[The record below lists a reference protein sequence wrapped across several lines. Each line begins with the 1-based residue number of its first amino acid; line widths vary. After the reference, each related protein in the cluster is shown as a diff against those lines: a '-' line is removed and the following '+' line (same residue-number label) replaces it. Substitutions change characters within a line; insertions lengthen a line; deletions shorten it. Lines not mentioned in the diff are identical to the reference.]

1 MFEAFSRS
9 LVDFFGVKWFSRWCC
24 CCLVALCLKSIFHH
38 PPNFVVNDQNRA
50 TAEDFYSHPD
60 SVFFVSYHPW
70 SNRLRKNNRR
80 GGWVCCFSIDFSTV
94 LRKWSEV
101 NWNNKKVN
109 NFLASHFSPLKTA
122 CKLWLLVERDVL
134 SFSTVASGFKLC
146 TTRFDLSSQSSIAPL
161 ALLVTVPLFI
171 LWQVRNNL
179 RHRISHF
186 LALVCAELVYFL
198 ASRFKVC
205 AKKNIFCIFAVFS
218 TRLGRFVLSNISH
231 IWL

>member
-9 LVDFFGVKWFSRWCC
+9 LVDFFLASNNFHGVVVVVLLRC
-24 CCLVALCLKSIFHH
+24 ALNQFLTIH
-38 PPNFVVNDQNRA
+38 RA
-50 TAEDFYSHPD
+50 SLWTIKIARLWKTFTLTQTSC
-60 SVFFVSYHPW
+60 FFVSYHPW
-70 SNRLRKNNRR
+70 SNRLRKNNRG
-80 GGWVCCFSIDFSTV
+80 GGWVCFFSINFSKV

-134 SFSTVASGFKLC
+134 SSSTISSGFKLC
-146 TTRFDLSSQSSIAPL
+146 TTRFDLPGQGSTAPR

-186 LALVCAELVYFL
+186 LALVCAELVYF
-198 ASRFKVC
+198 
-205 AKKNIFCIFAVFS
+205 
-218 TRLGRFVLSNISH
+218 
-231 IWL
+231 